1 MRTFFISSLLLIAF
15 SVKCLPQSLTQN
27 CVYALEHIEAGYV
40 QYGVEEL
47 RKMANANSM
56 HAQYFLALCYEC
68 GIGVGQDQMSAFKF
82 CRKAAERG
90 LPDAIYRMA
99 LYYRNGVAVQ
109 MDTEKYN
116 EWINRF
122 NAKGGKLLL
131 PDFAAIYNTGLTHPE
146 NYMLDPNGGAM
157 KAGGNN
163 VNSNS
168 TINSNNQTINN
179 ITIIQSAPTV
189 VASTEVQTPTM
200 PQPVRHKSDVD
211 TEIPL
216 SPQNNNNAFV
226 LIIANE
232 NYQEV
237 EKVPNALNDGE
248 VFSEYCHCALGIPSS
263 NIVLLKDATYNNMKR
278 EIGKLSQIVN
288 AYNGTAKIIF
298 YYAGHGIP
306 DESTRD
312 AVLLP
317 VDGYGSDITTGY
329 SLSEI
334 YSGIGKM
341 PAEQIVI
348 LLDACFSGSLRGEG
362 MLTSARGV
370 AIKAKPN
377 KAEGN
382 MVVIS
387 AAQGDETAYSYQE
400 KGHGLFT
407 YFLLKKL
414 KDSKGSVPLGE
425 LATYI
430 KDNVSKKSI
439 VINGK
444 SQTPSV
450 NPSASIGESWKTWTL
465 K

>member
-1 MRTFFISSLLLIAF
+1 MS
-15 SVKCLPQSLTQN
+15 QSLNQN
-27 CVYALEHIEAGYV
+27 CISALEHIEAGYV
-40 QYGVEEL
+40 LYGVEEIK
-47 RKMANANSM
+47 KMANANSV

-68 GIGVGQDQMSAFKF
+68 GIGVQQDHVSAFRL

-99 LYYRNGVAVQ
+99 LYYKNGVAVA

-116 EWINRF
+116 ELINRF
-122 NAKGGKLLL
+122 NAKGGKILL
-131 PDFAAIYNTGLTHPE
+131 PDLSAIYNMGLTHPE
-146 NYMLDPNGGAM
+146 NYVLDPNGGAITGGSAM

-163 VNSNS
+163 VNSNN

-179 ITIIQSAPTV
+179 ITIVQSAPTV
-189 VASTEVQTPTM
+189 VASTEVQTPNM
-200 PQPVRHKSDVD
+200 SQPVRHKSDVD
-211 TEIPL
+211 KDIPIN
-216 SPQNNNNAFV
+216 SQNNNNTFA

-237 EKVPNALNDGE
+237 AKVQNALNDGD
-248 VFSEYCHCALGIPSS
+248 VFSEYCKCVLGIPSS
-263 NIVLLKDATYNNMKR
+263 NIVLLKDATYNNIKR
-278 EIGKLSQIVN
+278 EINKLSQIAKV
-288 AYNGTAKIIF
+288 YKGTAKIVLF
-298 YYAGHGIP
+298 YAGHGIP
-306 DESTRD
+306 NESTKD
-312 AVLLP
+312 AALLP
-317 VDGYGSDITTGY
+317 IDGYGSDITTGY

-334 YSGIGKM
+334 YSTLGKM

-377 KAEGN
+377 KVEGN
-382 MVVIS
+382 IVVIS
-387 AAQGDETAYSYQE
+387 ASQGDETAYPYQE
-400 KGHGLFT
+400 EGHGLFT
-407 YFLLKKL
+407 YFLLRKL
-414 KDSKGSVPLGE
+414 KESKGNISLGE

-430 KDNVSKKSI
+430 KENVSKKSI

-444 SQTPSV
+444 SQTPSI
-450 NPSASIGESWKTWTL
+450 NPSASLGDSWKTWML